1 MHLSWLIV
9 EERKIRAE
17 ENLRSFRCKNHPCL
31 TSSPAAQ
38 ILKSIQL
45 QAKLLEINS
54 TIHLTSVCSKL
65 NICFFFLF
73 TPSKTKCSQWVQ
85 RLVSYS
91 RWWIGQCWDYFF
103 LWKTLASM
111 APEVVSWP
119 ILLRNLVLASS
130 PTKLDA
136 IDMELCKKKKKKKDN
151 VRRWTWR
158 SSEL

>member
-1 MHLSWLIV
+1 MMHLSWLIV

-17 ENLRSFRCKNHPCL
+17 ENLRSFRCENHPCL
-31 TSSPAAQ
+31 TSSSCTDFKINTTSSKIARN
-38 ILKSIQL
+38 QL
-45 QAKLLEINS
+45 NYTLDFRLLEAE
-54 TIHLTSVCSKL
+54 HML
-65 NICFFFLF
+65 FFLL

-136 IDMELCKKKKKKKDN
+136 IDMELCKKTKDN
-151 VRRWTWR
+151 VRTWTWR

>member
-1 MHLSWLIV
+1 MMHLSWLIV
-9 EERKIRAE
+9 EERKMRAE
-17 ENLRSFRCKNHPCL
+17 ENLRSFRCENHPCL

-54 TIHLTSVCSKL
+54 TIHLSARSWTYA
-65 NICFFFLF
+65 FFFLL

-136 IDMELCKKKKKKKDN
+136 IDMELCKKTKDN
-151 VRRWTWR
+151 VRTWTWR